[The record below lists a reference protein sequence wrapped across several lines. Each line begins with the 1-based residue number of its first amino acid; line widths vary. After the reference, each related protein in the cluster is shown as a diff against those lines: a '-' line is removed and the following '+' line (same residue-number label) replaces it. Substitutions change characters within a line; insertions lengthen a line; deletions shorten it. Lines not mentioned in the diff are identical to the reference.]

1 MYLIGVEVLF
11 QVLILSMKGKEA
23 KRTGWSRDFYTFFFF
38 WGCTMKY
45 GSLQTRDRIRAAAV
59 TYTKIAATQDP

>member
-11 QVLILSMKGKEA
+11 QVLILSVKGKEA
-23 KRTGWSRDFYTFFFF
+23 KRTGWSRDFYTFFGG
-38 WGCTMKY
+38 GCTMKY

-59 TYTKIAATQDP
+59 TYTEIAAMQDP